1 MSTLNRHNPMTRS
14 TNHLPL
20 TDARWAALASRD
32 DRQDGAFVY
41 AVRTTGVYCRP
52 SCSARTPKRE
62 NVVLFAGPDE
72 AQTAGFRACLRCRP
86 DREQTSAEA
95 TVARARALIDARLEA
110 DPESQVPLAELG
122 EAVGWSP
129 GHLQRT
135 FTRILGLSPR
145 AYADAQRVERAK
157 AVLRQGNTVLAATFE
172 GGFGSG
178 KALYERADDAFGMT
192 PGSYRRGGA
201 DVQIRYTLFDT
212 SLGAV
217 LVAATKRGVCAVS
230 LGDHAEALVADL
242 QREFPLAGMARD
254 DEAVG
259 PWAEPVLRVL
269 AGAPGRSL
277 SEAARTLLR
286 LPVDVRGT
294 AFQRQVWAA
303 LRQIPLGETRTY
315 SEVATAIGRPTATRA
330 VAQACGANQVALVV
344 PCHRVVGAG
353 GALRGYRWGP
363 ERKRKLLEMESASA
377 EGSRD

>member
-1 MSTLNRHNPMTRS
+1 MTSTDPL
-14 TNHLPL
+14 LL

-52 SCSARTPKRE
+52 SCAARTPRRE
-62 NVVLFAGPDE
+62 NVVLFAGPKA
-72 AQTAGFRACLRCRP
+72 AQTSGFRACLRCCPNEKR
-86 DREQTSAEA
+86 TAEA
-95 TVARARALIDARLEA
+95 TVARARALLDARLNA
-110 DPESQVPLAELG
+110 DPEDRVTLAELG
-122 EAVGWSP
+122 EAVGWSA

-135 FTRILGLSPR
+135 FTRIVGLSPR
-145 AYADAQRVERAK
+145 AYTDALRVKRAK
-157 AVLRQGNTVLAATFE
+157 AALRQGDTVLAATFE

-178 KALYERADDAFGMT
+178 KALYERADDALGMT

-201 DVQIRYTLFDT
+201 DVQIQYALFDT
-212 SLGAV
+212 SLGVV
-217 LVAATKRGVCAVS
+217 LVAATERGVCAVA
-230 LGDHAEALVADL
+230 LGDEAEALVADL
-242 QREFPLAGMARD
+242 QRDFPLADITHD
-254 DEAVG
+254 DKAVG

-269 AGAPGRSL
+269 AGAPNGSL
-277 SEAARTLLR
+277 SSAAQALLA

-315 SEVATAIGRPTATRA
+315 GEVAAAIGRPTATRA

-363 ERKRKLLEMESASA
+363 ERKRKLLEMEAASA
-377 EGSRD
+377 EGNRD